1 LIRYAQ
7 ACAFTNYSLLTINCE
22 LIKGGDILAV
32 EAVLKVKE
40 AEEQS
45 REILRAASDAARAIL
60 LNAEKEAA
68 RQKRSIL
75 DAAADERKALVEAA
89 VSQAEWDAGPLVAE
103 GAKDRE
109 LLLSPDTGKFE
120 GAVNLIVERI
130 VSGDGD
136 HEYEHL

>member
-1 LIRYAQ
+1 VNYA
-7 ACAFTNYSLLTINCE
+7 LK
-22 LIKGGDILAV
+22 KGGDILAV

-45 REILRAASDAARAIL
+45 REILRTANDAARSIL

-68 RQKRSIL
+68 RQKKSIL
-75 DAAADERKALVEAA
+75 DAAADERKTLVEAA
-89 VSQAEWDAGPLVAE
+89 VSQAEWDSGPLVTE
-103 GAKDRE
+103 GAQERE
-109 LLLSPDTGKFE
+109 RLLSPDTGKFE

-136 HEYEHL
+136 HEYELL